1 METLESTLRQVHD
14 WSVDRIHTLSECYI
28 SLESDDNGRL
38 EKSDFVDKS
47 LELLDDAF
55 SIQQEFA
62 EWLNPDISDHDI
74 LSLEYIGDD
83 NGSCLLYTSPSP
95 RD

>member
-1 METLESTLRQVHD
+1 METLENTLEITHD
-14 WSVDRIHTLSECYI
+14 WAVDRIHKLSESYI
-28 SLESDDNGRL
+28 NLSSDENGKIEESD
-38 EKSDFVDKS
+38 STYKS
-47 LELLDDAF
+47 LDLLDDAF

-83 NGSCLLYTSPSP
+83 NG
-95 RD
+95 RDI